1 VISIKPMPS
10 SKGDAKQ
17 GSASRE
23 DAIDRP
29 LEYLFTSSE
38 ASIESFHLSRLNT
51 VANLRKELNEI
62 FEEWVEAEVQARL
75 AQWLLARK
83 NPQDASSAS
92 SLVIDSDD
100 CPTFRAVE
108 TPSTNRT
115 AHRAAAPDSTATL
128 PAIARFVAQD
138 PSDADAEK
146 VSARRATRDSTA
158 RDSAALDSSA
168 LDSNARPAAARTAA
182 RPRNRASLVAAPK
195 PRSRSPITRSAIAC
209 RSPHFPAF
217 VHSNPARDAT
227 PISKPGKA
235 TSMLL
240 SFRRPHRN
248 RAAS

>member
-1 VISIKPMPS
+1 MPS

-17 GSASRE
+17 VSASRE

-83 NPQDASSAS
+83 NPRDASSAS
-92 SLVIDSDD
+92 SLAIDSEDR
-100 CPTFRAVE
+100 PTFRAAE
-108 TPSTNRT
+108 TPSTNRSAT
-115 AHRAAAPDSTATL
+115 RPAAADSDVQ

-138 PSDADAEK
+138 PSDADREK
-146 VSARRATRDSTA
+146 VSARRSTRDSTA
-158 RDSAALDSSA
+158 RDSAARDSA
-168 LDSNARPAAARTAA
+168 PRDSVVRPAARQ
-182 RPRNRASLVAAPK
+182 RNRSASVVAAK

-209 RSPHFPAF
+209 RSPNFPAF
-217 VHSNPARDAT
+217 VHSSTAGKPT
-227 PISKPGKA
+227 TISKPGKA
-235 TSMLL
+235 SSMLL

-248 RAAS
+248 RIAS

>member
-1 VISIKPMPS
+1 MISIRPTPS

-17 GSASRE
+17 VSASRE

-83 NPQDASSAS
+83 NPRDSSSAS
-92 SLVIDSDD
+92 SLAIDSEDL
-100 CPTFRAVE
+100 PTFRAAE

-115 AHRAAAPDSTATL
+115 ATRPAAADSDVP

-138 PSDADAEK
+138 PSDTDAEK
-146 VSARRATRDSTA
+146 VSARSTTRGSTAHDPAARDSVA
-158 RDSAALDSSA
+158 CNSAPRDSAA
-168 LDSNARPAAARTAA
+168 RPAA
-182 RPRNRASLVAAPK
+182 RPRNRPASVVAAK

-209 RSPHFPAF
+209 RSPNFPAF
-217 VHSNPARDAT
+217 VHSSTAGKPT
-227 PISKPGKA
+227 TISKPGKA
-235 TSMLL
+235 SSMLL

-248 RAAS
+248 RIAS

>member
-1 VISIKPMPS
+1 MISIRPMPS

-17 GSASRE
+17 VSASRE

-83 NPQDASSAS
+83 NPRDASSAS
-92 SLVIDSDD
+92 SLAIDSEER
-100 CPTFRAVE
+100 PTFRVAE
-108 TPSTNRT
+108 APSTNRT
-115 AHRAAAPDSTATL
+115 ATRAAAADSDVH
-128 PAIARFVAQD
+128 PAIARLVAQD
-138 PSDADAEK
+138 PSDADREK
-146 VSARRATRDSTA
+146 VSARRTKRDPTVSDCAARDSVARNSTP
-158 RDSAALDSSA
+158 RDSAARLGA
-168 LDSNARPAAARTAA
+168 C
-182 RPRNRASLVAAPK
+182 PRNRPASVVAAK

-209 RSPHFPAF
+209 RSPNFPAF
-217 VHSNPARDAT
+217 VHSSTAGKPT
-227 PISKPGKA
+227 TISKPGKA
-235 TSMLL
+235 SSMLL

-248 RAAS
+248 RMAS

>member
-1 VISIKPMPS
+1 MISIRPMPS

-17 GSASRE
+17 PSASRE

-83 NPQDASSAS
+83 NPQDTSSAT
-92 SLVIDSDD
+92 SLVIDSEDR
-100 CPTFRAVE
+100 PTFRAAE
-108 TPSTNRT
+108 TPSTKRT
-115 AHRAAAPDSTATL
+115 APRTAAADSDAR
-128 PAIARFVAQD
+128 PAIARFVTQH
-138 PSDADAEK
+138 PSDADAQDS
-146 VSARRATRDSTA
+146 SARRATRDSTT
-158 RDSAALDSSA
+158 RDSDALDSSA
-168 LDSNARPAAARTAA
+168 LDSDARPAATRPAA
-182 RPRNRASLVAAPK
+182 RPRNRPVSVVAAK
-195 PRSRSPITRSAIAC
+195 PRSRSLITRSTIAC

-217 VHSNPARDAT
+217 VHSIAVQKPPT
-227 PISKPGKA
+227 ISKPGKA

>member
-1 VISIKPMPS
+1 MPS

-17 GSASRE
+17 PSASRE

-92 SLVIDSDD
+92 CSLAIDSEDG
-100 CPTFRAVE
+100 PTFCAAE

-115 AHRAAAPDSTATL
+115 ATRAAAPDSNVR
-128 PAIARFVAQD
+128 PALARFNAQD
-138 PSDADAEK
+138 PSDVDAQD
-146 VSARRATRDSTA
+146 SSTRRTA
-158 RDSAALDSSA
+158 RDSATRDSVACDSAPRDSAAL
-168 LDSNARPAAARTAA
+168 PAA
-182 RPRNRASLVAAPK
+182 RPKNRSSGVAASK

-217 VHSNPARDAT
+217 VHSSAVREPT
-227 PISKPGKA
+227 TISKPGKA

-248 RAAS
+248 RVAS